1 MLILI
6 KKKKIITLGTFT
18 EKKSKVDIIFHR
30 IIMVTYDFSEA
41 PTTHRLLHMRN
52 GSEISFPF
60 V

>member
-6 KKKKIITLGTFT
+6 KKKIITLGTFT

-30 IIMVTYDFSEA
+30 IIMVTNDFSEA